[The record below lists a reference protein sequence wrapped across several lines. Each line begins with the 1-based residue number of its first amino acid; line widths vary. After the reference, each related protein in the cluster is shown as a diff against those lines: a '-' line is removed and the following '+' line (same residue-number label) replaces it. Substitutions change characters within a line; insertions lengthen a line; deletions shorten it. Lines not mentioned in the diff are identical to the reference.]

1 MTIPNHI
8 LDGDSF
14 IESLQRNMISH
25 LVSDIITLA
34 GVAAISLLIGTST
47 PLAVI
52 FSLGLTLA
60 LSDVA
65 DKLGDNFADYYMDHA
80 TIVPADSVSDESD
93 ADWVFD

>member
-34 GVAAISLLIGTST
+34 GVVVSSLLIGTST

-52 FSLGLTLA
+52 VSLWLTLK
-60 LSDVA
+60 LSDNA
-65 DKLGDNFADYYMDHA
+65 DKLGDNFADYYMDNA
-80 TIVPADSVSDESD
+80 TIVPANSASDESD
-93 ADWVFD
+93 VDWVFD